1 MKLIKFQ
8 FIAINAIITAFATSP
23 VWASDRIH
31 KTENPVFAEIIG
43 LIAGFGTTFA
53 AMPDLLVMLQNRS
66 TKGMNPRMA
75 AIMGSFQTLW
85 LVYGLTID
93 APAVIFWNAI
103 AIVINGTTV
112 GAYYYFGRLDKKR

>member
-1 MKLIKFQ
+1 MIILKFL
-8 FIAINAIITAFATSP
+8 FIVVNTIIFEIMTAP

-31 KTENPVFAEIIG
+31 KSENPVYAEAIG

-53 AMPDLLVMLQNRS
+53 AMPDLLVMLKNRS

-75 AIMGSFQTLW
+75 AIMGTFQTLW
-85 LVYGLTID
+85 LVYGVMIN

-112 GAYYYFGRLDKKR
+112 GAYYYFARLEKKR

>member
-1 MKLIKFQ
+1 MKLIKLL
-8 FIAINAIITAFATSP
+8 FIAINAIILAIASTP

-31 KTENPVFAEIIG
+31 KLENPVFAETIG

-53 AMPDLLVMLQNRS
+53 AMPDLLVMLKNRS

-75 AIMGSFQTLW
+75 AIMGTFQTLW
-85 LVYGLTID
+85 LVYGLMIN

-112 GAYYYFGRLDKKR
+112 GAYYYFARSEKKR

>member
-1 MKLIKFQ
+1 MKLLKFL
-8 FIAINAIITAFATSP
+8 FIAVNATIIASTP
-23 VWASDRIH
+23 VLASVRIH
-31 KTENPVFAEIIG
+31 KSENPVFAESIG

-53 AMPDLLVMLQNRS
+53 AFPDLLVMLKNRS

-85 LVYGLTID
+85 LVYGLKIN

-112 GAYYYFGRLDKKR
+112 GAYYYFARSEQKK

>member
-1 MKLIKFQ
+1 MKLSKYL
-8 FIAINAIITAFATSP
+8 FIAINAIIFAFASNP

-31 KTENPVFAEIIG
+31 KTNNPVFAEIIG

-53 AMPDLLVMLQNRS
+53 AMPDLLVMLKNRS

-85 LVYGLTID
+85 LVYGLMIN

-112 GAYYYFGRLDKKR
+112 GAYYYFARLEKTR